1 VSMLVFLT
9 LHLTPGD
16 PAQLIL
22 GTRATQ
28 TSLEALRRELGLDQP
43 IYIQYWNW
51 LANALQGDWGRSIQ
65 LKERVLVLVWE
76 RFKPT
81 LLLSAVAL
89 FLAAVSGIALGVLSA
104 IKAGGL
110 FDRSAILVSLIGY
123 SLPAFWLG
131 LLLQLAFSLHL
142 GWLPVAGMYA
152 PGSSSALDVAHHLI
166 LPSITLAAGIAALI
180 ARMTRATM
188 LEVLRMDYVR
198 TARAK
203 GLAER
208 WVVLRHSLRN
218 ALIPILTILGLQVGY
233 VLGGAV
239 LVEQVFAWPGIGT
252 LAVGA
257 ILARDFPLIQGIILL
272 VAMVYVMSNLITD
285 LLYTLADPRI
295 SYE

>member
-1 VSMLVFLT
+1 V
-9 LHLTPGD
+9 
-16 PAQLIL
+16 
-22 GTRATQ
+22 
-28 TSLEALRRELGLDQP
+28 
-43 IYIQYWNW
+43 QYWNW
-51 LANALQGDWGRSIQ
+51 LTSALQGDWGRSIQ
-65 LKERVLVLVWE
+65 LKERVLTLVWE

-81 LLLSAVAL
+81 MLLSSVAL
-89 FLAAVSGIALGVLSA
+89 FLAAVSGITLGILSA
-104 IKAGGL
+104 IKAGGF

-131 LLLQLAFSLHL
+131 LLLQLAFSLRL
-142 GWLPVAGMYA
+142 GWLPVSGMYP
-152 PGSSSALDVAHHLI
+152 PGSSDLPDLLRHLI
-166 LPSITLAAGIAALI
+166 LPSLTLSAGISALI

-188 LEVLRMDYVR
+188 LEVMRMDYVR

-203 GLAER
+203 GLNER
-208 WVVLRHSLRN
+208 LVTLRHSLRN

-257 ILARDFPLIQGIILL
+257 ILARDFPLIQGVILL
-272 VAMVYVMSNLITD
+272 VAVVYVLSNLITD
-285 LLYTLADPRI
+285 FLYTLADPRI